1 MEGPVSRSI
10 IEGDKDGACYLCR
23 LYGRP
28 PEALADHSR
37 HPAIQVHHIFEGVAN
52 RKLSEHYGLKVHL
65 CIYHHTVGPD
75 AVHNN
80 RVWDRK
86 LKEIGQ
92 KTFEEK
98 YGEGTFLQV
107 FGKSYLGEDK

>member
-1 MEGPVSRSI
+1 MSRSI